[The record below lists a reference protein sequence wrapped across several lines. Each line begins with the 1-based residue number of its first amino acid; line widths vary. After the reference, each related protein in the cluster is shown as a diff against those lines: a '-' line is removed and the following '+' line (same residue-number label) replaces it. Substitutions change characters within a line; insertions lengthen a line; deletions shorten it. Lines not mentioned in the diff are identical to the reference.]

1 MHSNKTGKDTVGERT
16 RKNVHII
23 LETCTIKQPLAVTY
37 NLKRQAINNV
47 TLKIGQVCCCV

>member
-1 MHSNKTGKDTVGERT
+1 MHSNKTAKDTVRERT

-23 LETCTIKQPLAVTY
+23 LDTCTIKQPLAVTY

-47 TLKIGQVCCCV
+47 TLEIGQVCCCV